1 MVRDYFL
8 NFLDLF
14 VGIDRVSVVLFVEL
28 GILFDAI
35 RYHCVSQTWSCIVR
49 LVEELKSLS
58 VSILCMLFYRLP
70 HDDKISIQ
78 NDGSTI
84 TVSGDSADLRG

>member
-1 MVRDYFL
+1 MRY
-8 NFLDLF
+8 
-14 VGIDRVSVVLFVEL
+14 GITVLAKHGLVF
-28 GILFDAI
+28 
-35 RYHCVSQTWSCIVR
+35 CIVR

>member
-1 MVRDYFL
+1 ML
-8 NFLDLF
+8 GLIELALF
-14 VGIDRVSVVLFVEL
+14 FSLKL

-35 RYHCVSQTWSCIVR
+35 RCHCVSQTWSCIVR
-49 LVEELKSLS
+49 LVEELKSLL